1 MEHRIKDDDLPKF
14 PANYIILK
22 RCHLCEEEPEA
33 WPMEFPSE
41 KAANAYLEAL
51 VEMHKEHEQSH
62 EVIDGVHHIVDDDGE
77 KHEIVFAI
85 MQITKTA
92 KILWQSGDDIAQKQ
106 INQEFDDIIKNL
118 DIE

>member
-1 MEHRIKDDDLPKF
+1 
-14 PANYIILK
+14 
-22 RCHLCEEEPEA
+22 
-33 WPMEFPSE
+33 MEFPSE

>member
-1 MEHRIKDDDLPKF
+1 MKGNIMEHRIKDDDLPKF

-41 KAANAYLEAL
+41 KAANAYLEA
-51 VEMHKEHEQSH
+51 
-62 EVIDGVHHIVDDDGE
+62 DGVHHIVDDDGE